1 MSNGV
6 NTDNLWGRR
15 WDEVIGHHVL
25 GLDIGLPAERLNQP
39 LRDCLN
45 GQRQFT
51 EMQLDATN
59 RRGKTIRCRV
69 TARETDAARYEN
81 SNV

>member
-39 LRDCLN
+39 LRDCRN
-45 GQRQFT
+45 GQRQST